1 MTPNNTADQ
10 IERYLLRFRLAL
22 TGVRDKDREEVVA
35 EIRSHIVER
44 LEDTSHPVDEVVQ
57 QTLAGLGSP
66 ELLATRYHTEGLLE
80 RASASMSPWLLLRAT
95 MRWAMTGIRGFIAFW
110 VLFIG
115 YSTAATFYLCA
126 FLKPIFPD
134 NIGLWFNPET
144 REFNMGYHGPG
155 SPPAQR
161 TAWVLAVPRRPVV
174 RLPLHHWNHQ
184 ARALDDLSPSPWRV
198 GSVSDL
204 ETAR

>member
-1 MTPNNTADQ
+1 MTPINTADQ

-22 TGVRDKDREEVVA
+22 AGVRDKDREEVVA

-57 QTLAGLGSP
+57 QTLAGLGCP

-115 YSTAATFYLCA
+115 YSAAAMFYLCA

-155 SPPAQR
+155 SPPAQELLGFWLSLVALFCGCLCIIGTTKLVR
-161 TAWVLAVPRRPVV
+161 WMISRRRRGAP
-174 RLPLHHWNHQ
+174 
-184 ARALDDLSPSPWRV
+184 APSV
-198 GSVSDL
+198 
-204 ETAR
+204 A